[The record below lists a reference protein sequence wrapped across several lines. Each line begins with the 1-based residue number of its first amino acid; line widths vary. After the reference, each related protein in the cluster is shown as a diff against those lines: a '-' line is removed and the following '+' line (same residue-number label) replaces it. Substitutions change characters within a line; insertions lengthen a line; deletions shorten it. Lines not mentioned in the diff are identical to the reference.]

1 MLSNPDFMRS
11 ILQSNPQLQ
20 RLQEENPELRQMI
33 DSPNFVQEMSQM
45 LRNPSLRQE
54 MMRNQGFFIL
64 MM

>member
-1 MLSNPDFMRS
+1 MLSNPEFMRS
-11 ILQSNPQLQ
+11 ILHSNPQLQ

-54 MMRNQGFFIL
+54 MMRNQGFL
-64 MM
+64 LC